1 MLTLLALLPGL
12 YLGWGIGANDTANT
26 FGTQVGANVITYR
39 RAIVLAAAFALLG
52 AVVEGEKV
60 FPTLGRLTELNVE
73 MSVNA
78 ALAAGISVHI
88 MTALGMPVSTSHAIF
103 GALVSVGLTRGQ
115 GINIPTAMRI
125 AASMI
130 TAPIGAGV
138 IAYLLYRLLSAVSA
152 GRLGSLLYFQRTVR
166 FAAIA
171 VGCYAAYALGANNV
185 GNAVAPFVA
194 VGLVSPAGGALLGGM
209 AIAAGVLTYSLP
221 VMMTVGKQ
229 ITALDPISSLVAALG
244 TAATTHLFTQLG
256 IPVSTSQAVVGA
268 VVGVGLTKGMMAVNR
283 RMFWVIPLSWVLS
296 ITGAG
301 LVAYLLLL
309 GYSALR

>member
-1 MLTLLALLPGL
+1 MLALLPGL
-12 YLGWGIGANDTANT
+12 YLGWGIGANDGANT
-26 FGTQVGANVITYR
+26 FGPQVGANVVTYR
-39 RAIVLAAAFALLG
+39 RAILLAAVFALLG

-60 FPTLGRLTELNVE
+60 FPTLGRLTRLNVE
-73 MSVNA
+73 MSVMA
-78 ALAAGISVHI
+78 TLAAGISVHI
-88 MTALGMPVSTSHAIF
+88 MTVRGMPVSTSHAIF
-103 GALVSVGLTRGQ
+103 GALVSVGLTGGQ
-115 GINIPTAMRI
+115 AIHSPTAMRI
-125 AASMI
+125 AASML

-152 GRLGSLLYFQRTVR
+152 GRLGSLLFFQRTVR

-171 VGCYAAYALGANNV
+171 VGCYAAYALGSNNV
-185 GNAVAPFVA
+185 GNAMAPFVA
-194 VGLVSPAGGALLGGM
+194 VGIVSPAGGALLGGL

-229 ITALDPISSLVAALG
+229 ITALDPISALVAALG
-244 TAATTHLFTQLG
+244 TAITTHVFTQLG
-256 IPVSTSQAVVGA
+256 IPVSTSQAIVGA

-283 RMFWVIPLSWVLS
+283 RMFWMIPLSWVLS
-296 ITGAG
+296 IAGAG